1 MLPRTGS
8 TWTGDFG
15 SSPGIVPTPASAPFD
30 VCADAGAPSAAASAP
45 AARASTN
52 PLNPLN
58 PLNPKLAGI
67 ARSRA
72 RGRRFGRRRHR
83 LQLLAVLRIHRLGT
97 AARRV
102 VRDPVVH

>member
-8 TWTGDFG
+8 TLIGDFG
-15 SSPGIVPTPASAPFD
+15 SSPGIVPAPASAPFD
-30 VCADAGAPSAAASAP
+30 VCADAGVPSVAASAP
-45 AARASTN
+45 AASASTN
-52 PLNPLN
+52 LLNPD
-58 PLNPKLAGI
+58 LAGI
-67 ARSRA
+67 ARSLA

-102 VRDPVVH
+102 VRDPV

>member
-30 VCADAGAPSAAASAP
+30 VCANAGAPSAAASAP

-52 PLNPLN
+52 PLNLLN
-58 PLNPKLAGI
+58 PDLARI

-102 VRDPVVH
+102 VRDPVVHAE